1 MLTKAAILVH
11 WRSGPRTIEV
21 QYNPHEYTLDK
32 QVTLGEI
39 TVPGLDAPLQ
49 QYVRGQA
56 EKLIVEL
63 FFDTT
68 DQGMG
73 NGARSVTQLTDQIY
87 QLLKPEP
94 ERHAPPPLTFV
105 WAAHYPGS
113 SIGAA
118 ASSAAGAAA
127 GAVASAAAGAASGA
141 VAAASAAASAATGGA
156 TDALAA
162 VGSPMGNQQRNGF
175 SCVLDT
181 IKQKFTLF
189 SPEGVPL
196 RATLTCTFREYRP
209 LSRQVPDR
217 NFSSPDRSHAH
228 VLREG
233 DQLASVAA
241 RYYDRAAEWRPLAEA
256 NGIDDPRRL
265 TPGRVLRVP
274 KIV

>member
-1 MLTKAAILVH
+1 MRLTKAAILVH
-11 WRSGPRTIEV
+11 WRSGPKTIEV
-21 QYNPHEYTLDK
+21 QYNPSEYTLDK
-32 QVTLGEI
+32 QVTLGEVA
-39 TVPGLDAPLQ
+39 VPGLDAPLQ

-56 EKLIVEL
+56 EKLTLDL

-73 NGARSVTQLTDQIY
+73 AGTKSVTHLTDQIY

-105 WAAHYPGS
+105 WAADYPGS

-118 ASSAAGAAA
+118 ASGAAGSAIGAVGAAAADAAGAML
-127 GAVASAAAGAASGA
+127 SS
-141 VAAASAAASAATGGA
+141 ATGGA
-156 TDALAA
+156 SDALGAI
-162 VGSPMGNQQRNGF
+162 GSPMGNQQRNGF
-175 SCVLDT
+175 SCVLES

-189 SPEGVPL
+189 SPAGVPL
-196 RATLTCTFREYRP
+196 RATLTVALREYRP

-233 DQLASVAA
+233 DQLAGVSA
-241 RYYDRAAEWRPLAEA
+241 RYYDRGADWRHVAEA

-265 TPGRVLRVP
+265 TPGTVLRIP